1 MLSDFPFKTKF
12 RRNSGTFV
20 RYARSLYMV
29 AFAADKKSVK
39 SDKNNR
45 ENQVFLNMRLMW

>member
-1 MLSDFPFKTKF
+1 MLSDFSLEKNF

-29 AFAADKKSVK
+29 AFADDKKSVK
-39 SDKNNR
+39 SDKKNR
-45 ENQVFLNMRLMW
+45 ENQVFLNRRLMW